1 MANLLC
7 NVVSLNFR
15 YLNRFHVFVR
25 RITAASTGTG
35 MKAKQSSMLYWLNF
49 TQTPIQKVVEGSRLN
64 LLKKRVGCLDK

>member
-15 YLNRFHVFVR
+15 YLNRIHVFVR

-35 MKAKQSSMLYWLNF
+35 MKAKQYPMLYWLNF
-49 TQTPIQKVVEGSRLN
+49 TQTKQTPIWKFIEGSRLN
-64 LLKKRVGCLDK
+64 LL